1 VTPDINLTPDELKVF
16 LQEVDEQLQLL
27 DEDIIRLEKE
37 ADNVD
42 LLQEIFRAAHTLK
55 GSSSMVGLNNMAE
68 LTHAMEDLLDRL
80 RKKTLTVSPELVD
93 ALLQSLDALKVLK
106 EDLEAGNEESI
117 EIAPLVAALRGVAE
131 PGDGGTSAKGPGA
144 SLEAAIAEDPAAQ
157 QRLEAAS
164 ADGLDLYLVRAA
176 LSEDSDWAAVRFFQA
191 VNEASG
197 LGEVLCSV
205 PSLEEIQ
212 QEKVGSDLQ
221 LLLATPESA
230 ETVRA
235 AIDAVDDIRVAD
247 IAPWR
252 EQAKEGITTGEAAAD
267 AAGNENDA
275 DAKVIDLASKLQEKD
290 SQAPEEPASRKLG
303 DVAQT
308 VRVDVERLDTLM
320 NMVGELVVDRTRVKQ
335 ISRALQARYREDE
348 LAHSLAE
355 TTAHIAKVV
364 GELNESVMQMRM
376 LPIGLLFNKFPRLVR
391 DLARSTGKSV
401 DFVME
406 GEDTE
411 IDRSVIEKIKD
422 PLVHLL
428 RNAVD
433 HGIESPEARKAAG
446 KAVPAMIKLSA
457 HHEQGQIV
465 ITLEDDGKG
474 IDAQAI
480 KEAAVKKG
488 AITAETAER
497 LSDAE
502 ALDLIFESGV
512 STAEKTTEVSGR
524 GVGMDVVRKS
534 VGVLNGHIELESRVG
549 AGTTFTLRLPLTLA
563 IFRGLLVSSRGIVSA
578 IPLNYV
584 QETIKLE
591 PRLIRTILGGEV
603 INLRGAVMPLIRLGA
618 VCRADPTGADS
629 EEDEYAVVV
638 RVGDRPVAL
647 GVDALLEQQEVVV
660 KSLGPY
666 MGQPKGIAGA
676 SILGD
681 GRVVLI
687 LDVASLTRAAVQGS
701 LGMAE
706 TEKAGPG
713 EPEVQEELRAA

>member
-1 VTPDINLTPDELKVF
+1 MEPGPNITADELKVF

-80 RKKTLTVSPELVD
+80 RKKTLTVSSELVD

-117 EIAPLVAALRGVAE
+117 EIAPLVVALRQVAE
-131 PGDGGTSAKGPGA
+131 PGEGGTSAKGPGA

-164 ADGLDLYLVRAA
+164 TDGLNVYAMRAA
-176 LSEDSDWAAVRFFQA
+176 VDEESDWAAVRFFQA

-212 QEKVGSDLQ
+212 QEKVGSELQ
-221 LLLATPESA
+221 LLLATSESA
-230 ETVRA
+230 EAVRA
-235 AIDAVDDIRVAD
+235 AIDAVDDITVAD
-247 IAPWR
+247 VAPWPG
-252 EQAKEGITTGEAAAD
+252 QTEGGATAGEAVPP
-267 AAGNENDA
+267 AGNENGA
-275 DAKVIDLASKLQEKD
+275 DAKVIDLAGKLQEKD
-290 SQAPEEPASRKLG
+290 SQAAEEPGRKLG

-308 VRVDVERLDTLM
+308 VRIDVERLDVLM

-335 ISRALQARYREDE
+335 ISRALQARYREDD
-348 LAHSLAE
+348 LARSLAE

-364 GELNESVMQMRM
+364 DELNESVMQMRM
-376 LPIGLLFNKFPRLVR
+376 LPIGMLFNKFPRLVR

-401 DFVME
+401 DFVIE

-433 HGIESPEARKAAG
+433 HGVEGPEARKAAG
-446 KAVPAMIKLSA
+446 KPVPAMIKLSA
-457 HHEQGQIV
+457 HHEQGQIA
-465 ITLEDDGKG
+465 ITLEDNGKG

-480 KEAAVKKG
+480 KEAAVKRG
-488 AITAETAER
+488 TIAAEAAER

-534 VGVLNGHIELESRVG
+534 IGVLNGHVELESRVG

-591 PRLIRTILGGEV
+591 PRLIRTILGAEV
-603 INLRGAVMPLIRLGA
+603 VNLRGAVMPLIRLGA
-618 VCRADPTGADS
+618 ICRADPTGADS

-706 TEKAGPG
+706 AEDAGPG
-713 EPEVQEELRAA
+713 EPAVQDKLRAA

>member
-1 VTPDINLTPDELKVF
+1 MEPGPNITADELKVF

-80 RKKTLTVSPELVD
+80 RKKTLTVSSELVD

-117 EIAPLVAALRGVAE
+117 EIAPLVVALRQVAE
-131 PGDGGTSAKGPGA
+131 PGEGGTSAKGPGA

-164 ADGLDLYLVRAA
+164 TDGLNVYAMRAA
-176 LSEDSDWAAVRFFQA
+176 VDEESDWAAVRFFQA

-212 QEKVGSDLQ
+212 QEKVGSELQ
-221 LLLATPESA
+221 LLLATSESA
-230 ETVRA
+230 EAVRA
-235 AIDAVDDIRVAD
+235 AIDAVDDITVAD
-247 IAPWR
+247 VAPWPG
-252 EQAKEGITTGEAAAD
+252 QTEGGATAGEAVPP
-267 AAGNENDA
+267 AGNENGA
-275 DAKVIDLASKLQEKD
+275 DAKVIDLAGKLQEKD
-290 SQAPEEPASRKLG
+290 SQAAEEPGRKLG

-308 VRVDVERLDTLM
+308 VRIDVDRLDLLM

-364 GELNESVMQMRM
+364 DELNESVMQMRM
-376 LPIGLLFNKFPRLVR
+376 LPIGMLFNKFPRLVR

-401 DFVME
+401 DFVIE

-433 HGIESPEARKAAG
+433 HGVEGPEARKAAG
-446 KAVPAMIKLSA
+446 KPVPAMIKLSA
-457 HHEQGQIV
+457 HHEQGQIA
-465 ITLEDDGKG
+465 ITLEDNGKG

-480 KEAAVKKG
+480 KEAAVKRG
-488 AITAETAER
+488 TIAAEAAER

-534 VGVLNGHIELESRVG
+534 IGVLNGHVELESRVG

-591 PRLIRTILGGEV
+591 PRLIRTILGAEV
-603 INLRGAVMPLIRLGA
+603 VNLRGAVMPLIRLGA
-618 VCRADPTGADS
+618 ICRADPTGADS

-706 TEKAGPG
+706 AEDAGPG
-713 EPEVQEELRAA
+713 EPAVQDKLRAA